1 MILLTVE
8 ALLSY
13 SPQSMSA
20 RAWTCDRDWLRQMV
34 TKLDDWT
41 KELEVELTKLA
52 FDMWATQKRL
62 EEKGFR
68 VDSGNKTPTGWWLT
82 ANNRNVSHGN
92 IKVQSDGTKI
102 AVTVEGWCML

>member
-1 MILLTVE
+1 MILLTVGT
-8 ALLSY
+8 LLSPPRKACVTETGWL
-13 SPQSMSA
+13 PQMA
-20 RAWTCDRDWLRQMV
+20 INLN
-34 TKLDDWT
+34 DWT
-41 KELEVELTKLA
+41 KELEVELTMLA

-68 VDSGNKTPTGWWLT
+68 VASGNKTPTGWCLT
-82 ANNRNVSHGN
+82 ANKRNRSYGN